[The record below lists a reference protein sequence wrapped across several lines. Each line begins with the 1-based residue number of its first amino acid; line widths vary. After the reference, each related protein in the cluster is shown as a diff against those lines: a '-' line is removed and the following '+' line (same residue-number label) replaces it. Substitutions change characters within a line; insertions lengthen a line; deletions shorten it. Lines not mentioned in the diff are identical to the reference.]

1 MNPNIQQLLQMSQQV
16 QTRLSQL
23 QTELGQRTVTCSSG
37 GGMVTATADGRGKIR
52 SLKIDPSVVTGG
64 DVEMLEDLVLAAVSE
79 AQNRAQQLYEDEM
92 RKLSGG
98 FNLPFSLPG
107 IGRKTALRLAF
118 HLLKA
123 PSDDAQRLARA
134 IVAVRERVRPCE
146 VCGNLTEASP
156 CAICTSTRRDAT
168 LVCVVEEA
176 SDIMAIERTG
186 EYRGMYHVLGGR
198 LSPLDGIGPS
208 ELNVEPLMRRVGGG
222 DVQEVVLATN
232 PSVEGEATAMYLRK
246 LIGPL
251 GVRVTRIAR
260 GLPIGGDL
268 EYADGVTIAEAL
280 SARRE
285 M

>member
-1 MNPNIQQLLQMSQQV
+1 MSAIDDL
-16 QTRLSQL
+16 TG
-23 QTELGQRTVTCSSG
+23 ELAR
-37 GGMVTATADGRGKIR
+37 
-52 SLKIDPSVVTGG
+52 
-64 DVEMLEDLVLAAVSE
+64 
-79 AQNRAQQLYEDEM
+79 
-92 RKLSGG
+92 
-98 FNLPFSLPG
+98 LPG

-146 VCGNLTEASP
+146 VCGNLTEVTP
-156 CAICTSTRRDAT
+156 CAICTSTRRDGT
-168 LVCVVEEA
+168 TVCVVEEA

-198 LSPLDGIGPS
+198 LSPLDGVGPS
-208 ELNVEPLMRRVGGG
+208 ELNVEPLVRRVGGG
-222 DVQEVVLATN
+222 VVQEVVLATN

-260 GLPIGGDL
+260 GLPVGGDL

-280 SARRE
+280 THRRE